1 MKFSWQSSILLTL
14 FILASCGDNSS
25 SLSLSSSSSS
35 TSSSSSSTSS
45 ASSSTSLSSMSSVE
59 EVDYEASMTWQQSG
73 KLYLHYNRSTEAQPA
88 LFSDYQDWAIWA
100 WQKSPLD
107 LSGVLI
113 DWSFIDQSG
122 VVAELDFSGSTP
134 TAINH
139 LIQTGQTMNQVTR
152 VGFLI
157 VQKSSMT
164 RGVGMWTSDGGT
176 DMYINDFNT
185 HIRPNG
191 TVHIFALTGR
201 VSEYSFSYTGTIAE
215 DPYANDVGQFE
226 STSNVNS
233 SNRNNFPQA
242 ITSQDFYNHVGVGYQ
257 IFVRSFADSDDDGEG
272 DIRGIIEN
280 LDYIEGLGAKVIWLT
295 PINASETYHGY
306 DVTDYYGI
314 APRLGSAL
322 DFAELVYKAKQKDI
336 RVMMDLVVN
345 HTSTQNAWFQNAV
358 NLRKGINLRGE
369 EIDYRN
375 FYHFKY
381 HPSHTDTL
389 GSSWH
394 RFSTTNYYYYGKFAT
409 SMPELNFDYQGT
421 RDAMVDVAKYWL
433 ALGVAGFRIDAVKH
447 VYMADEVPVEV
458 GDALQGLSE
467 DDPYRANETKNLNFF
482 KEFNYRL
489 KSIYPNAI
497 IVGENY
503 DGWDERI
510 APYYEAMDSQLDF
523 QHYFHLQ
530 NMFYGLEPGVSNPQ
544 TQAYKFETKYTS
556 VFSAY
561 RPQFINAPFTS
572 NHDLPR
578 VPNYVMGSVQ
588 NNGVSAKSVLTT
600 NDYQQALP
608 KAMLHNAAT
617 ILMPGLS
624 WIYYGD
630 ELGMTGNV
638 SLNDDGTNFHQDRFY
653 RQPFKWSNTG
663 SEYDTGYTFEGYQIA
678 WDAINNSSAVQGALE
693 QRNSATS
700 MHRLVSSLSQL
711 KHQEADLINGRFEAF
726 STGENNGNVMSYRII
741 GRTKTYF
748 IYLNFGSNSAT
759 IPSLGTTN
767 VFQWNNATSTNL
779 PAYSVLVR
787 R

>member
-1 MKFSWQSSILLTL
+1 
-14 FILASCGDNSS
+14 
-25 SLSLSSSSSS
+25 
-35 TSSSSSSTSS
+35 
-45 ASSSTSLSSMSSVE
+45 
-59 EVDYEASMTWQQSG
+59 
-73 KLYLHYNRSTEAQPA
+73 
-88 LFSDYQDWAIWA
+88 
-100 WQKSPLD
+100 
-107 LSGVLI
+107 
-113 DWSFIDQSG
+113 

-134 TAINH
+134 TAMNH

-233 SNRNNFPQA
+233 SNRNNFP
-242 ITSQDFYNHVGVGYQ
+242 
-257 IFVRSFADSDDDGEG
+257 
-272 DIRGIIEN
+272 
-280 LDYIEGLGAKVIWLT
+280 
-295 PINASETYHGY
+295 
-306 DVTDYYGI
+306 
-314 APRLGSAL
+314 
-322 DFAELVYKAKQKDI
+322 
-336 RVMMDLVVN
+336 
-345 HTSTQNAWFQNAV
+345 
-358 NLRKGINLRGE
+358 
-369 EIDYRN
+369 
-375 FYHFKY
+375 
-381 HPSHTDTL
+381 
-389 GSSWH
+389 
-394 RFSTTNYYYYGKFAT
+394 
-409 SMPELNFDYQGT
+409 
-421 RDAMVDVAKYWL
+421 
-433 ALGVAGFRIDAVKH
+433 
-447 VYMADEVPVEV
+447 
-458 GDALQGLSE
+458 
-467 DDPYRANETKNLNFF
+467 
-482 KEFNYRL
+482 
-489 KSIYPNAI
+489 
-497 IVGENY
+497 
-503 DGWDERI
+503 
-510 APYYEAMDSQLDF
+510 
-523 QHYFHLQ
+523 
-530 NMFYGLEPGVSNPQ
+530 
-544 TQAYKFETKYTS
+544 
-556 VFSAY
+556 
-561 RPQFINAPFTS
+561 
-572 NHDLPR
+572 
-578 VPNYVMGSVQ
+578 
-588 NNGVSAKSVLTT
+588 
-600 NDYQQALP
+600 
-608 KAMLHNAAT
+608 
-617 ILMPGLS
+617 
-624 WIYYGD
+624 
-630 ELGMTGNV
+630 
-638 SLNDDGTNFHQDRFY
+638 QDRFY